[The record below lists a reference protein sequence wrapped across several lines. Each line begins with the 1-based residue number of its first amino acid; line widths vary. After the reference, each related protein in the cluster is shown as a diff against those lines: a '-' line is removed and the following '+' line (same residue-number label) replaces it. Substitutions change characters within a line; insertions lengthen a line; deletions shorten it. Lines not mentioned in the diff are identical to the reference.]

1 MRPRGMK
8 VIRMAR
14 VDKET
19 SAPIRKSL
27 AESTLRYLLPSFRP
41 LLNFP
46 PDRTNNSQIVEQIDH
61 LFSSRLQRKK
71 RRKKEKTKKERKNNL
86 QIVPR
91 DSSK

>member
-19 SAPIRKSL
+19 SAPIRKS
-27 AESTLRYLLPSFRP
+27 TLRYLSPSFRP
-41 LLNFP
+41 LLNFL
-46 PDRTNNSQIVEQIDH
+46 PDKTNNSPIVEEIDH
-61 LFSSRLQRKK
+61 HLVSSRLQKK
-71 RRKKEKTKKERKNNL
+71 KEKRPKKEKTKKERKNNV